1 MKYIR
6 LIVGLGNPGP
16 QYAATRHNAGFQ
28 WLDRLCDEHNIVL
41 RPDAKFQALSGKL
54 ARSDHEALLLEPQ
67 TFMNLSGRSVAA
79 IGRFYKL
86 LPEEM
91 LVVHDELDLPPGTA
105 RLKHG
110 GGHGGHNGVRDII
123 TQTGNG
129 DFWRLRLGIGHPGD
143 RDEVVEYV
151 LRRPP
156 LDEQNL
162 IAEAIAQSLK
172 VIAQL
177 LNGEFSVAMMK
188 LHSKA
193 KSPPAGGS
201 TP

>member
-1 MKYIR
+1 MKVIR
-6 LIVGLGNPGP
+6 LIAGLGNPGP

-41 RPDAKFQALSGKL
+41 RPDAKFHGRTGKL
-54 ARSDHEALLLEPQ
+54 AKGERETLLLEPQ

-123 TQTGNG
+123 TQTGSG
-129 DFWRLRLGIGHPGD
+129 DFWRLRLGIGHPGH
-143 RDEVVEYV
+143 RDQVVDYV
-151 LRRPP
+151 LRRP
-156 LDEQNL
+156 LLEENNL
-162 IAEAIAQSLK
+162 IAEAIGQSLK

-193 KSPPAGGS
+193 KPPPTAGAA
-201 TP
+201 P